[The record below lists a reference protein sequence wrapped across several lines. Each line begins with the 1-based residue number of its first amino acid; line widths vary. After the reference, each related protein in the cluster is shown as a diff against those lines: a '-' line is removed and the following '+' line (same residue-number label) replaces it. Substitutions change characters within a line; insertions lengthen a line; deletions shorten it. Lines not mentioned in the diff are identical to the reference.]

1 MQEALVDYAY
11 PCMMAEKALR
21 QLHDAMLRKDY
32 EDAYEQGLIAL
43 AEAKLILNAIR
54 HTQQKEQR

>member
-1 MQEALVDYAY
+1 MEEVVVDYAY

-32 EDAYEQGLIAL
+32 EDAFEQGLAAL
-43 AEAKLILNAIR
+43 AETKLILNAIR
-54 HTQQKEQR
+54 HTQEKEQR